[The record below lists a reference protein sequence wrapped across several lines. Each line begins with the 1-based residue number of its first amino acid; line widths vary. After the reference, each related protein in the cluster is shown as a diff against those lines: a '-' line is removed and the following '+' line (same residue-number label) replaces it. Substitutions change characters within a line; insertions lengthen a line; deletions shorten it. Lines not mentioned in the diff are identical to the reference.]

1 MKKDIPMEAMDKKYQ
16 TESDVRTLRDAEKIK
31 ADKERMMSA
40 KTEMGK
46 EIEALKSVMGKNY
59 ADEMN
64 KKGKIK
70 K

>member
-1 MKKDIPMEAMDKKYQ
+1 MKKMDAMDKKYQ
-16 TESDVRTLRDAEKIK
+16 LEDDVRILKNAEKIK
-31 ADKERMMSA
+31 ADKERMALA

-46 EIEALKSVMGKNY
+46 EIEALKSVIGKNY